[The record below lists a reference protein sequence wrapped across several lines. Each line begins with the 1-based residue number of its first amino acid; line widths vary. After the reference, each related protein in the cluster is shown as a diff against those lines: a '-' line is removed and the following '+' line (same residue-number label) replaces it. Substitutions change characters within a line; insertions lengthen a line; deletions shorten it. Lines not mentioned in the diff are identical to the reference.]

1 MAYAGDVLLDPSSG
15 RRLIFRRTSAQTRGR
30 LIEYALH
37 FATDEQA
44 PEPNVHLDREHVVE
58 VVVGALVACVGGRL
72 QRLRVGEVQLID
84 RGEAF
89 AVWNPFPSPAAAV
102 WQTFPA
108 LDTEAQLEAGVRP

>member
-1 MAYAGDVLLDPSSG
+1 MAQAGDVLLDRRSG

-37 FATDEQA
+37 FAPDEGPA
-44 PEPNVHLDREHVVE
+44 EPCAQLDREHVLE
-58 VVVGALVACVGGRL
+58 VVLGKLVACVGGRL
-72 QRLRVGEVQLID
+72 QRLSVGDVQLIG